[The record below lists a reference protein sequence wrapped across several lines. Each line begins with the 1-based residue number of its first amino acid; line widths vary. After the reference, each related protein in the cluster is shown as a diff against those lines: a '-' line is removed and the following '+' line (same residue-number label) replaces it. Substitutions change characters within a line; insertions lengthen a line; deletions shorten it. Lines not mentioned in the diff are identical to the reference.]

1 MVMEY
6 LPGGDCFTLL
16 QSFGFLEENLARWFC
31 AEALLGLQYLHGCSI
46 IHRDVKCVIPS
57 NPRLRASCMAFQQ
70 ACFVRTA
77 RHLHAYIAQAI
88 EHADH
93 RQGTHQARR
102 LWPLYR

>member
-46 IHRDVKCVIPS
+46 IHRDVKCILPS
-57 NPRLRASCMAFQQ
+57 NVGPRPRASSLPCSMA
-70 ACFVRTA
+70 APLALLLTPRRRPDGAGHRTC
-77 RHLHAYIAQAI
+77 
-88 EHADH
+88 
-93 RQGTHQARR
+93 
-102 LWPLYR
+102 